1 MACFILREIFGTLY
15 DLIYFCSVHIRA
27 ALTTHELELLEL
39 RVKLAELE
47 LKCSNREL
55 VYVGYTNVT
64 QSTKHPLLT
73 YITAYHCHVF
83 FTIANVY
90 IQAVLSVI
98 MTFVPHQHVLKHG
111 NVNKAPPMQYLF
123 FNSWAG
129 K

>member
-1 MACFILREIFGTLY
+1 MVSF
-15 DLIYFCSVHIRA
+15 RA
-27 ALTTHELELLEL
+27 ALTAHELELLE
-39 RVKLAELE
+39 RWVKLTKLE

-64 QSTKHPLLT
+64 QSTQHTLLT
-73 YITAYHCHVF
+73 YITAYRCHVL

-98 MTFVPHQHVLKHG
+98 LTFVLCQHILKHG
-111 NVNKAPPMQYLF
+111 NGNLF
-123 FNSWAG
+123 FNSLAG